1 MYLVCRFK
9 GDTKLEESEK
19 IIFEQDGD
27 TYRLV
32 IREAQITESG
42 SYTVK
47 ATNEVSSV
55 TTQAKLKV
63 KGGRLNLSLESHIFS
78 ELGWH
83 QVKEANGLSC
93 VLLYT
98 HSTSK
103 HVYIF

>member
-1 MYLVCRFK
+1 MTYLVCRFK

-63 KGGRLNLSLESHIFS
+63 KGEQLMWFLWIYKFAADNLASFYVS
-78 ELGWH
+78 
-83 QVKEANGLSC
+83 
-93 VLLYT
+93 
-98 HSTSK
+98 
-103 HVYIF
+103 